1 MEQRRAVRFNL
12 LADAICRWQDLLG
25 QNRES
30 VGRTRDISIV
40 GAFVVCPYPP
50 PVGTV
55 VSLEIRLPALQQDVP
70 QRLGLKAEAR
80 VTRVTNTQQDKGF
93 AATSR
98 FEVHD
103 VRSTLPSLS
112 LVS

>member
-1 MEQRRAVRFNL
+1 MEQRRALRFHL
-12 LADAICRWQDLLG
+12 FAEAVCRWQDLLG

-40 GAFVVCPYPP
+40 GAFVVCPSPP

-55 VSLEIRLPALQQDVP
+55 VSLEIRLPALHQDVP
-70 QRLGLKAEAR
+70 WCLGLKAEAR
-80 VTRVTNTQQDKGF
+80 VARVTNTQQDRGF

-98 FEVHD
+98 FEVYD
-103 VRSTLPSLS
+103 VCSTLPSLPLMS
-112 LVS
+112 